1 MIENDHCKLRV
12 STFSRWGMV
21 DRWFFG
27 DFLKYSK
34 NNLISDKPELVFET
48 VNQETKVQNPFVLN
62 RGPHPSL
69 REKKLKDAAMFT
81 YREKSDR
88 PILDLQV
95 SSYLRSVIE
104 DDYRAGNNIHIF
116 DLEFRNE
123 YQLEKEFSVQGMSPS
138 LTDNF
143 DKIKKPE
150 LNGKIRF
157 KSGYNEALWVA
168 KIISHRSLQLDEYIK
183 LVKSD
188 PVWRE
193 GLKSYFDPFI
203 HDHAKKKHGLG
214 KYLDRYRE
222 QCDVPF

>member
-1 MIENDHCKLRV
+1 MNIKTDCKLRV
-12 STFSRWGMV
+12 STFSMWGQV
-21 DRWFFG
+21 DRWLFG

-34 NNLISDKPELVFET
+34 NNLVSEKPELVFET
-48 VNQETKVQNPFVLN
+48 ANQETKVQNPIVLN

-69 REKKLKDAAMFT
+69 REKNLKDAAMFT
-81 YREKSDR
+81 YCEKSDR

-95 SSYLRSVIE
+95 SSYLRSVIK
-104 DDYRAGNNIHIF
+104 DDYKAGNNIHIF

-150 LNGKIRF
+150 LTKKIRF
-157 KSGYNEALWVA
+157 KSGYNEAIWVA
-168 KIISHRSLQLDEYIK
+168 KIISHRSLHLDEYVK

-193 GLKSYFDPFI
+193 GLKSYFDPYM
-203 HDHAKKKHGLG
+203 HDHVKKKYGLG
-214 KYLDRYRE
+214 NYLDRYRE

>member
-1 MIENDHCKLRV
+1 M
-12 STFSRWGMV
+12 WGKV
-21 DRWFFG
+21 DRWLFG

-34 NNLISDKPELVFET
+34 NNLVSEKPELVFET
-48 VNQETKVQNPFVLN
+48 AIEETKVQNPIVLN

-69 REKKLKDAAMFT
+69 REKNLKDAAMFT
-81 YREKSDR
+81 YCEKSDR

-138 LTDNF
+138 LIDNF

-150 LNGKIRF
+150 LTKKIRF
-157 KSGYNEALWVA
+157 KSGYNEAIWVA
-168 KIISHRSLQLDEYIK
+168 KIISHRSLNLDEYVK
-183 LVKSD
+183 LVISD

-193 GLKSYFDPFI
+193 GLKSYFDPYL
-203 HDHAKKKHGLG
+203 HDHVKKKYG
-214 KYLDRYRE
+214 
-222 QCDVPF
+222 

>member
-1 MIENDHCKLRV
+1 M
-12 STFSRWGMV
+12 WGKV
-21 DRWFFG
+21 DRWLFG

-34 NNLISDKPELVFET
+34 NNLVSEKPELVFET
-48 VNQETKVQNPFVLN
+48 ANQEIKVQNPIVLN

-69 REKKLKDAAMFT
+69 REKNLKDAAMFT
-81 YREKSDR
+81 YCEKSDR

-116 DLEFRNE
+116 DLEFRNK

-150 LNGKIRF
+150 LTKKIRF
-157 KSGYNEALWVA
+157 KSGYNEAIWVA
-168 KIISHRSLQLDEYIK
+168 KIISHRSVHLDEYIK

-193 GLKSYFDPFI
+193 GLKSYFDPYM
-203 HDHAKKKHGLG
+203 HDHVKKKYGLG
-214 KYLDRYRE
+214 NYLDRYRE

>member
-1 MIENDHCKLRV
+1 MWGKVN
-12 STFSRWGMV
+12 RWL
-21 DRWFFG
+21 FG

-34 NNLISDKPELVFET
+34 NNLVPEKPELVFET
-48 VNQETKVQNPFVLN
+48 ANQETKVQNPIVLN

-69 REKKLKDAAMFT
+69 REKNLKDAAMFT
-81 YREKSDR
+81 YCEKSDR

-150 LNGKIRF
+150 LTKKIRF
-157 KSGYNEALWVA
+157 ETGYNEAIWVA
-168 KIISHRSLQLDEYIK
+168 KIISHRSVHLDEYIK

-193 GLKSYFDPFI
+193 GLKSYFDPYL
-203 HDHAKKKHGLG
+203 HDHVKKKYGLG
-214 KYLDRYRE
+214 NYLDRYRE

>member
-1 MIENDHCKLRV
+1 
-12 STFSRWGMV
+12 
-21 DRWFFG
+21 
-27 DFLKYSK
+27 
-34 NNLISDKPELVFET
+34 
-48 VNQETKVQNPFVLN
+48 
-62 RGPHPSL
+62 
-69 REKKLKDAAMFT
+69 MFT
-81 YREKSDR
+81 HCAKSDR

-104 DDYRAGNNIHIF
+104 DDHRAGNNIHIF

-150 LNGKIRF
+150 LTEKIRF
-157 KSGYNEALWVA
+157 KSGYTEAIWVA
-168 KIISHRSLQLDEYIK
+168 KIISHTSVHLDEYIK

-193 GLKSYFDPFI
+193 GFKSYFDPYL
-203 HDHAKKKHGLG
+203 HDHVKKKYGLG
-214 KYLDRYRE
+214 NYLDRYRE
-222 QCDVPF
+222 QCDVPL

>member
-1 MIENDHCKLRV
+1 MAPSEIEPFLIIGSKRDATDWEVLSGLAVTHIINATPDCPCLFQHDVAYLRLAIRV
-12 STFSRWGMV
+12 SC
-21 DRWFFG
+21 
-27 DFLKYSK
+27 
-34 NNLISDKPELVFET
+34 
-48 VNQETKVQNPFVLN
+48 
-62 RGPHPSL
+62 HC
-69 REKKLKDAAMFT
+69 EKF
-81 YREKSDR
+81 DR

-138 LTDNF
+138 LTDNL

-150 LNGKIRF
+150 LTEKIRF

-168 KIISHRSLQLDEYIK
+168 KIISHRSLHLDEYVKII
-183 LVKSD
+183 KSD

-193 GLKSYFDPFI
+193 GLKSYFDPYL
-203 HDHAKKKHGLG
+203 HDHVKKNYGLG
-214 KYLDRYRE
+214 NYLDRYRE

>member
-1 MIENDHCKLRV
+1 M
-12 STFSRWGMV
+12 WGKV

-34 NNLISDKPELVFET
+34 NNLVSDKPELVFET

-69 REKKLKDAAMFT
+69 REKNLKDAAMFT
-81 YREKSDR
+81 YCEKSDR

-150 LNGKIRF
+150 LTKKIRF
-157 KSGYNEALWVA
+157 KTGYNEAIWVA
-168 KIISHRSLQLDEYIK
+168 KIISHRSLHLDEYVK

-193 GLKSYFDPFI
+193 GLKSYFDPYM
-203 HDHAKKKHGLG
+203 HDHVKKKYGLG

-222 QCDVPF
+222 QCDVPLHRSSF

>member
-1 MIENDHCKLRV
+1 M
-12 STFSRWGMV
+12 WGKV
-21 DRWFFG
+21 DRWLFG

-34 NNLISDKPELVFET
+34 NNLVSEKPELVFET
-48 VNQETKVQNPFVLN
+48 ANQETKVQNPIVLN

-69 REKKLKDAAMFT
+69 REKNLKDAAMFT

-150 LNGKIRF
+150 LTEKIRF
-157 KSGYNEALWVA
+157 KSGYNKALWVA
-168 KIISHRSLQLDEYIK
+168 KIISHRSVQLDEYIK

-193 GLKSYFDPFI
+193 GLKSYFDPYL
-203 HDHAKKKHGLG
+203 HDHVKKKYGLG
-214 KYLDRYRE
+214 NYLDRYRE